1 MKIDRKIRDEKI
13 QYEINR
19 EAANDLSQMIKQARF
34 EHFPLGKAYEKQA
47 KKHVDALKSLTLISV
62 GFLGVSFEV
71 EGVKLPPPCLNLVR
85 NKLET

>member
-34 EHFPLGKAYEKQA
+34 EHFPLGKAY
-47 KKHVDALKSLTLISV
+47 
-62 GFLGVSFEV
+62 
-71 EGVKLPPPCLNLVR
+71 
-85 NKLET
+85 